1 MAKHSLRLT
10 ERDHNL
16 LEALADYRFL
26 SPGQAA
32 TLMFPS
38 AQAASDRMRKLV
50 TAGLL
55 TSVFMPV
62 RPTDRSH
69 IQVYALAC
77 QGSRVI
83 APRFNGLRPRHLT
96 AREARSGLFLEHT
109 LKRNDFRIAL
119 ERLTLED
126 RRFSLLAWQQAPDE
140 VRASARITL
149 GGRREYRVPM
159 VPDGVAQV
167 RMKGACEVFAIEVDC
182 GTVPIERM
190 WRRYRGYWKW
200 WRTGGTAARYG
211 PVPYRVLTLAPDPK
225 RLDALRRAAA
235 RAPES
240 GHQGSQL
247 FWFAPLSISDPATP
261 AAILEPI
268 WTTAR
273 LPRTEAGTLFS

>member
-1 MAKHSLRLT
+1 MPKQSLRLT

-26 SPGQAA
+26 SPSQAA
-32 TLMFPS
+32 TLLFPTPAA
-38 AQAASDRMRKLV
+38 AQDRMRRLQK
-50 TAGLL
+50 AGLL

-62 RPTDRSH
+62 RPTSRAHVS
-69 IQVYALAC
+69 IFALAS
-77 QGSRVI
+77 QGARMI

-119 ERLTLED
+119 ERLTLQD
-126 RRFSLLAWQQAPDE
+126 RRFSLLAWQQAPDQ

-167 RMKGACEVFAIEVDC
+167 RMKGACEVFAVEIDC

-211 PVPYRVLTLAPDPK
+211 PVPYRVLTLAPDQK
-225 RLDALRRAAA
+225 RLDALRKAAA

-247 FWFAPLSISDPATP
+247 FWFAPLSVSDPATP
-261 AAILEPI
+261 AAILEAV
-268 WTTAR
+268 WTTAK
-273 LPRTEAGTLFS
+273 LPRSEPATLFS